1 MFIQDDTK
9 IVINIF
15 VHFCRDYVF
24 KKGTHFTV
32 NEEAEKV
39 EFLITV
45 FKDESVNSLLF
56 ESYENFTWL
65 IFFMSQPSTCYIKN
79 VHIFVLLL
87 KLKLCIHETVQFNY
101 HPIGLVFL

>member
-1 MFIQDDTK
+1 VFIQDDAK

-56 ESYENFTWL
+56 EPYENFT
-65 IFFMSQPSTCYIKN
+65 STCYIKN